1 MGTMKAV
8 PRPSLALVLVAGMAI
23 LLATSCAGRTPVA
36 SPGASRPACEADASP
51 ASAETAQAVARCL
64 GPQATAA
71 EALQLLSHWQRAAE
85 AYWGSVTAADI
96 LPGGGDELILT
107 YHADLPNV
115 IWHPQGQLAI
125 LQAQADGW
133 QVAFESPTPTDETTD
148 GRTTLAGNWSYHV
161 AAVGDLTGDGVA
173 DLLFEQ
179 RWSNGTHGYLSYTK
193 LLTAD
198 AADPAPVRLLY
209 FEEGSITQ
217 PHYLIADQT
226 VHSIVALNG
235 QDALTRTY
243 RLEGT
248 TFTLVAKTI
257 NPAAALLSATTADGA
272 GWYAFDRVEGMRVQP
287 LGLYRLQAGALTHY
301 AVPALITWLEV
312 LPDGYLY
319 VGGSGALFRV
329 EAAGLVDLLAGVY
342 APVTTASPW
351 QTRDLALTQTGDL
364 WVAGQLALLQLG
376 RQRSV
381 AYPLL
386 ATHVLAAPDDS
397 VWALG
402 WNGTA
407 ENDCCYYHLQAG
419 QVTEYKYTAPLPVSA
434 DLEQQLRA
442 FFRPLFP
449 GVLAPCRRPFYRGI
463 EGIKRETSMVAV
475 GPADCLCL
483 DCGQPTGRDQAAG
496 ADPGAR
502 TMGLDCAGG
511 YCPVPLLR
519 LLHRALPIGV

>member
-1 MGTMKAV
+1 MKTIPIPLVA
-8 PRPSLALVLVAGMAI
+8 LALVAGGMLV
-23 LLATSCAGRTPVA
+23 LATSCAGRTPVT
-36 SPGASRPACEADASP
+36 SPPATPPACEADAIP

-64 GPQATAA
+64 GPQATAE
-71 EALQLLSHWQRAAE
+71 EALQLLRRWQRAAE
-85 AYWGSVTAADI
+85 SYWGGVTAADI

-125 LQAQADGW
+125 LQAQAGGW
-133 QVAFESPTPTDETTD
+133 RVVFESPVPTDETTD

-161 AAVGDLTGDGVA
+161 AAVGDLTGDGMA

-193 LLTAD
+193 LLTASATD
-198 AADPAPVRLLY
+198 SVPVRILY
-209 FEEGSITQ
+209 FEDGSITQ
-217 PHYLIADQT
+217 PHYVIAGQT

-235 QDALTRTY
+235 QDALTRTC

-248 TFTLVAKTI
+248 TFTPVAETI

-272 GWYAFDRVEGMRVQP
+272 GWYAFDQVNGMRGQP
-287 LGLYRLQAGALTHY
+287 HGLYRLQAGVLTHY
-301 AVPALITWLEV
+301 DVPTLITWLEV

-319 VGGSGALFRV
+319 VGGTEALFRV

-342 APVTTASPW
+342 APVTTESPW
-351 QTRDLALTQTGDL
+351 QTRDLALTPAGDL

-386 ATHVLAAPDDS
+386 ATRVLAAPDDS
-397 VWALG
+397 VWVLG

-419 QVTEYKYTAPLPVSA
+419 QVTEYQYAAPLPVPA

-442 FFRPLFP
+442 LRP
-449 GVLAPCRRPFYRGI
+449 
-463 EGIKRETSMVAV
+463 
-475 GPADCLCL
+475 
-483 DCGQPTGRDQAAG
+483 
-496 ADPGAR
+496 
-502 TMGLDCAGG
+502 
-511 YCPVPLLR
+511 
-519 LLHRALPIGV
+519 